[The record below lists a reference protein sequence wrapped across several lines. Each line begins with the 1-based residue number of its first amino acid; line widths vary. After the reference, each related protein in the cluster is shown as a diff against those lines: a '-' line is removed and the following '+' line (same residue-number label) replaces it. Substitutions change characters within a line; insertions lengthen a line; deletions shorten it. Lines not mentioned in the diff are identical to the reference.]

1 MKYVEKKI
9 TESAEYAYLI
19 CRYEENK
26 NNLSSQN
33 TNTQYCK
40 TTYDNKMSDVVIEYF
55 TQLKNSNRITV
66 ESSTKLPVTD
76 LKQSPFKGADSNL
89 HWYKDKYST
98 PKFYINSK
106 LSDKSIHKTYRF

>member
-40 TTYDNKMSDVVIEYF
+40 TTYDNKMSDVAIEYF
-55 TQLKNSNRITV
+55 N
-66 ESSTKLPVTD
+66 
-76 LKQSPFKGADSNL
+76 
-89 HWYKDKYST
+89 DKYST